1 MTDIKQE
8 MTETVMSEGN
18 AMLKA
23 LINKV
28 VDLAAEV
35 RGAGEL
41 IRKLPDHKESIHG
54 WDKQLEKL
62 QERTGELDQ
71 CIKDM
76 TKSFDQR
83 VAEMRVQ
90 LGGVDSLRVAL
101 ERHAELFEKPLEKTV
116 HYRHF
121 LGQPLYVLG
130 GTWLL
135 VCLLVYFWMRTG
147 VRAGQ
152 FTANDSKWRY
162 LKLTHDSAVLHAA
175 QKIER
180 DYLAA
185 PEDFKKLVSDEE
197 ERRTE
202 EFENLIE
209 EQSRH
214 QEVDRLHKEEKIK

>member
-1 MTDIKQE
+1 
-8 MTETVMSEGN
+8 MSEGN

-28 VDLAAEV
+28 VDLGAEV
-35 RGAGEL
+35 RGAVEV
-41 IRKLPDHKESIHG
+41 IRQLPDHKESIQAWG
-54 WDKQLEKL
+54 KQLKKL
-62 QERTGELDQ
+62 EEHIGKLDQ
-71 CIKDM
+71 CSVDM

-83 VAEMRVQ
+83 VAGMHVQ
-90 LGGVDSLRVAL
+90 LDGVESLRLAL

-121 LGQPLYVLG
+121 LGKPLYVLG

-135 VCLLVYFWMRTG
+135 LCVLVYFWMRTG
-147 VRAGQ
+147 VRADQ
-152 FTANDSKWRY
+152 FSANDSKWRY

-180 DYLAA
+180 DYLSA

-197 ERRTE
+197 ERRNE
-202 EFENLIE
+202 EVENQME